1 MQHKNRFLNTAVAG
15 LALAVALAFA
25 RDARAEDYGPLNAA
39 ETLRQMPVLCRT
51 LGIGCSISADAY
63 AALTGATGGD
73 RESQFKLARLL
84 QRGEGIARDE
94 RAATGWFG
102 KAAEQGHVAAALEL
116 NHLRRE
122 GVAIPA
128 DEAKI
133 AASLGL
139 AVEKS
144 DLDAMRALAEM
155 QIEGRGLPRNPEQG
169 LGLLRHAVTA
179 GSALAAQDL
188 ANLYLRGAPG
198 IPKDPA
204 EGFRSMAAS
213 ARLGNAAAMLELGSL
228 YFKYP
233 EPKMVDPAEGYRWLM
248 RAVLA
253 DDPAAQEMLSGVLAD
268 GAMAGARTVIAPD
281 IVAADVW
288 LRLAARSPFH
298 DNSSLRRRIEAN
310 MTAAQLDEAQTRAA
324 AWQPHPVQGVLAMAI
339 ELPAAVEAKRPW
351 PPGLQGRALDRFKEG
366 GDNPAEWQQ
375 LPDFAQGEQV
385 MAAITAIA
393 AYCDGNGN
401 KRCADNCRGQ
411 LDYVAP
417 PVKPGGFSAAEL
429 ARYLQQHAVVS
440 AVRAMRKEAAT
451 PEQTMRY
458 WVLCAYGVESG
469 L

>member
-1 MQHKNRFLNTAVAG
+1 MQHKNRLLNAAVAG
-15 LALAVALAFA
+15 LALTVALAFA
-25 RDARAEDYGPLNAA
+25 GDARAEDYGPLNAA
-39 ETLRQMPVLCRT
+39 ETLRLMPVLCRV
-51 LGIGCSISADAY
+51 LGIGCPISGDAY
-63 AALTGATGGD
+63 AALIGAIGGG
-73 RESQFKLARLL
+73 REAQFKLARLL
-84 QRGEGIARDE
+84 QRGDGIARDE
-94 RAATGWFG
+94 RAATSWFG

-133 AASLGL
+133 AAALGL
-139 AVEKS
+139 AVERG
-144 DLDAMRALAEM
+144 DLEAMRALAEM

-169 LGLLRHAVTA
+169 LGLLRRAVA
-179 GSALAAQDL
+179 SGSALAAQDL

-198 IPKDPA
+198 IPKNPA

-228 YFKYP
+228 YFNYP
-233 EPKMVDPAEGYRWLM
+233 EPAMVDPAEGYRWLM
-248 RAVLA
+248 RAALA
-253 DDPAAQEMLSGVLAD
+253 DDPAAQEMLAGVLAD
-268 GAMAGARTVIAPD
+268 GAMAGARTVLAPD
-281 IVAADVW
+281 LVPADMW

-298 DNSSLRRRIEAN
+298 DNTSLRRRIEAN

-324 AWQPHPVQGVLAMAI
+324 AWQPHPAPDVLAMTI
-339 ELPAAVEAKRPW
+339 DLPAAAGAKRPW
-351 PPGLQGRALDRFKEG
+351 PPGLQGRALDGFKEG
-366 GDNPAEWQQ
+366 GDNPAGWQR

-393 AYCDGNGN
+393 AYCDGKGN

-417 PVKPGGFSAAEL
+417 PVKPGGLSAAEL
-429 ARYLQQHAVVS
+429 ARYLQQHPEVS

-451 PEQTMRY
+451 PEQAMRY
-458 WVLCAYGVESG
+458 WVLCASGVESG

>member
-1 MQHKNRFLNTAVAG
+1 MQHKNRFRNTAVAG

-25 RDARAEDYGPLNAA
+25 GDARADDYGPLNAA

-51 LGIGCSISADAY
+51 VGIGCPISAGAY
-63 AALTGATGGD
+63 AALTGAISGD
-73 RESQFKLARLL
+73 REAQFKFARLL
-84 QRGEGIARDE
+84 QRGDGIARDE

-122 GVAIPA
+122 GMAIPA

-139 AVEKS
+139 AVAKG

-204 EGFRSMAAS
+204 EGLRSMAAS

-248 RAVLA
+248 RAALA

-268 GAMAGARTVIAPD
+268 GAMAGARTVIAAD
-281 IVAADVW
+281 LVAADMW

-324 AWQPHPVQGVLAMAI
+324 AWQPHPVQEVLAMTI
-339 ELPAAVEAKRPW
+339 DPPAETKRSW
-351 PPGLQGRALDRFKEG
+351 PPGLQGRALDRFTEG
-366 GDNPAEWQQ
+366 GDNPAGWQQ

-401 KRCADNCRGQ
+401 KRCADNCGGQ

-417 PVKPGGFSAAEL
+417 PVKLGGLSAAEL
-429 ARYLQQHAVVS
+429 ARYLQQHPDVS

-451 PEQTMRY
+451 PEQAMRY
-458 WVLCAYGVESG
+458 WVLCASGVESG